1 MHKFAAYIETYFE
14 LIYDLLAEVKEC
26 IYDEDVDTAK
36 NLINKTIYKLQ
47 ELRRSLHDTFE

>member
-1 MHKFAAYIETYFE
+1 MHKFAQFIEAYFE
-14 LIYDLLAEVKEC
+14 LIYDLLSEVKEC